1 MGQAAVATPEERPEC
16 HQEELALVHGAPRES
31 GRVDLGHP
39 GQPLPTL
46 PPPSSTPLGTLV
58 PTETTAGCGPEDYR
72 PMIDGWWGR
81 FIFLTLVG
89 LVEVNLPTRDIFMH
103 LPLDSDTVGLAQT
116 APTAE
121 ETQVL
126 PGCWPRP
133 PPVQGQGQA
142 HCSHYPA
149 RGIC

>member
-1 MGQAAVATPEERPEC
+1 
-16 HQEELALVHGAPRES
+16 
-31 GRVDLGHP
+31 
-39 GQPLPTL
+39 
-46 PPPSSTPLGTLV
+46 
-58 PTETTAGCGPEDYR
+58 
-72 PMIDGWWGR
+72 MIDGWWGR